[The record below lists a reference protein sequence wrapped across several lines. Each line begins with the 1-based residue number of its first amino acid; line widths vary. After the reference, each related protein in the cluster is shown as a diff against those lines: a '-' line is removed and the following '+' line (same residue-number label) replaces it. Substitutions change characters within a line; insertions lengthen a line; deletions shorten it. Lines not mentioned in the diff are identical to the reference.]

1 MKTFKQYLDEHSSVM
16 HSGTRLRGYEDQ
28 EAWDKA
34 TEALEALNSIVGAVG
49 EQEVMNPHSAVKR
62 IREDI
67 ARLGYQMDHAEID
80 PNGSTIIPVR
90 GADIF
95 DCTYDESPMEG
106 QFVSSDT
113 ATEANPGGI
122 SLMVT
127 STPTGTGKHSVMAEI
142 VRNSDLEEEDDMA

>member
-1 MKTFKQYLDEHSSVM
+1 MKTFKQHLSEHSSVM

-28 EAWDKA
+28 EAWVGA
-34 TEALEALNSIVGAVG
+34 SEALEALNSIVGAVG
-49 EQEVMNPHSAVKR
+49 EQEVMNPHLAVKR

-67 ARLGYQMDHAEID
+67 ARLGYQMDNVEID
-80 PNGSTIIPVR
+80 PNGTTFLAVR
-90 GADIF
+90 GTDTF
-95 DCTYDESPMEG
+95 DVTYDEGIEG
-106 QFVSSDT
+106 RFETSDT
-113 ATEANPGGI
+113 ATESIPGGI